1 MKKLVFA
8 AIAMMVMVSASNSF
22 ATKSATSM
30 KGYNTAVVDTTD
42 TTKTEPVEDTT
53 KIEPAEDT
61 TEPAKE
67 GALDLSLY
75 ITNDSVVVDSTA
87 TDSTETPATPATPAK
102 PETV

>member
-42 TTKTEPVEDTT
+42 TTKTEPTE
-53 KIEPAEDT
+53 ET

-67 GALDLSLY
+67 GALDLSLF
-75 ITNDSVVVDSTA
+75 IANDTVVVDSTA

>member
-53 KIEPAEDT
+53 KTEPAEDT

-87 TDSTETPATPATPAK
+87 TDSTETPATPGTPAK

>member
-30 KGYNTAVVDTTD
+30 KDYNTAVVDTTD

-53 KIEPAEDT
+53 KTEPTEET

-67 GALDLSLY
+67 GALDLSLF
-75 ITNDSVVVDSTA
+75 IANDTVVVDSTA

>member
-22 ATKSATSM
+22 ATKSTTSM

-42 TTKTEPVEDTT
+42 TTKTEPVADTT
-53 KIEPAEDT
+53 K

-67 GALDLSLY
+67 GTLDLALF
-75 ITNDSVVVDSTA
+75 IANDTVDVDSTA
-87 TDSTETPATPATPAK
+87 TDSTKTPATPATPAK

>member
-53 KIEPAEDT
+53 K

-87 TDSTETPATPATPAK
+87 TDSTKTPATPATPAK

>member
-30 KGYNTAVVDTTD
+30 KGYNTAVAD

-53 KIEPAEDT
+53 KTEPTEET

-67 GALDLSLY
+67 GALDLSLF
-75 ITNDSVVVDSTA
+75 IANDSVVVDSTA
-87 TDSTETPATPATPAK
+87 TDSTKTPATPATPVK

>member
-30 KGYNTAVVDTTD
+30 KGYNTEVADTTD
-42 TTKTEPVEDTT
+42 TTKTQPVEDTT
-53 KIEPAEDT
+53 K

-67 GALDLSLY
+67 GALDLSLF
-75 ITNDSVVVDSTA
+75 IANDTVDVDSTA
-87 TDSTETPATPATPAK
+87 TDSTKTPSTPATPVK
-102 PETV
+102 PEIV

>member
-53 KIEPAEDT
+53 KTEPAE
-61 TEPAKE
+61 E

-87 TDSTETPATPATPAK
+87 TDSTETPATPATPVK

>member
-30 KGYNTAVVDTTD
+30 NGYNTAVVDTTD

-53 KIEPAEDT
+53 KTEPAEDT

>member
-53 KIEPAEDT
+53 K

-87 TDSTETPATPATPAK
+87 TDSTETPATPATPVK
-102 PETV
+102 SETV

>member
-53 KIEPAEDT
+53 KTEPAEDT
-61 TEPAKE
+61 TEPVKE

-87 TDSTETPATPATPAK
+87 TDSTETPDTPATQAK

>member
-42 TTKTEPVEDTT
+42 TTKTEP
-53 KIEPAEDT
+53 AEDT

-75 ITNDSVVVDSTA
+75 IANDSVVVDSTA

>member
-30 KGYNTAVVDTTD
+30 KGYNTAVADTTD
-42 TTKTEPVEDTT
+42 TTKTEPVADTT
-53 KIEPAEDT
+53 K

-67 GALDLSLY
+67 GALDLSLF
-75 ITNDSVVVDSTA
+75 IANDTVVVDSTA
-87 TDSTETPATPATPAK
+87 TDSTKTPATPATPAK

>member
-53 KIEPAEDT
+53 K

-67 GALDLSLY
+67 GALDLSLF
-75 ITNDSVVVDSTA
+75 IANDSVVVDSTA
-87 TDSTETPATPATPAK
+87 TDSTETPATPATPVK

>member
-53 KIEPAEDT
+53 KTEPAEDT

-67 GALDLSLY
+67 GTLDLSLY

-87 TDSTETPATPATPAK
+87 TDSTEAPATPATPAK

>member
-30 KGYNTAVVDTTD
+30 KGYNTAVVDTAD

-53 KIEPAEDT
+53 K

-87 TDSTETPATPATPAK
+87 TDSTKTPATPATPAK

>member
-30 KGYNTAVVDTTD
+30 KGYNTAVADTTD
-42 TTKTEPVEDTT
+42 TTKTEPVADTS
-53 KIEPAEDT
+53 K
-61 TEPAKE
+61 TEPTEE

-87 TDSTETPATPATPAK
+87 TDSTKTPATPATPVK

>member
-8 AIAMMVMVSASNSF
+8 AIAMMVMVSTSNSF

-30 KGYNTAVVDTTD
+30 KGYNTAVADTTD
-42 TTKTEPVEDTT
+42 TTKTEPVADTT
-53 KIEPAEDT
+53 K
-61 TEPAKE
+61 TEPTEE

-87 TDSTETPATPATPAK
+87 TDSTKTPATPATPVK

>member
-53 KIEPAEDT
+53 KTEPAEDT

-87 TDSTETPATPATPAK
+87 TDSTETPATPSTPAK

>member
-30 KGYNTAVVDTTD
+30 KGYNTAVADTTD

-53 KIEPAEDT
+53 K

-67 GALDLSLY
+67 GALDLALF
-75 ITNDSVVVDSTA
+75 IANDTVDVDSTA
-87 TDSTETPATPATPAK
+87 TDSTKTPATPATPVK

>member
-30 KGYNTAVVDTTD
+30 KGYNTALADTTD

-53 KIEPAEDT
+53 K

-67 GALDLSLY
+67 GALDLSLF
-75 ITNDSVVVDSTA
+75 IANDTVVVDSTA

>member
-53 KIEPAEDT
+53 KTEPAEDT

-87 TDSTETPATPATPAK
+87 TDSTETPATPAAPAK

>member
-30 KGYNTAVVDTTD
+30 KGYNTAVADTTD
-42 TTKTEPVEDTT
+42 TTKTEPTE
-53 KIEPAEDT
+53 ET

-67 GALDLSLY
+67 GALDLSLF
-75 ITNDSVVVDSTA
+75 IANDTVDVDSTA
-87 TDSTETPATPATPAK
+87 TDSTKTPSTPATPVK

>member
-53 KIEPAEDT
+53 KTEPAEDT

-87 TDSTETPATPATPAK
+87 TVSTETPATPATPAK

>member
-30 KGYNTAVVDTTD
+30 KGYNTAVADTTD
-42 TTKTEPVEDTT
+42 TTKTEPVADTT
-53 KIEPAEDT
+53 K
-61 TEPAKE
+61 TEPTEE

-87 TDSTETPATPATPAK
+87 TDSTKTPATPATPVK

>member
-53 KIEPAEDT
+53 KTEPAEDT
-61 TEPAKE
+61 TEPVKE

>member
-53 KIEPAEDT
+53 KTEPAEDT

-87 TDSTETPATPATPAK
+87 TDYTETPATPATPAK

>member
-22 ATKSATSM
+22 ATKSTTSM

-53 KIEPAEDT
+53 KTEPAEDT

>member
-53 KIEPAEDT
+53 KTEPTENP

>member
-53 KIEPAEDT
+53 K

-87 TDSTETPATPATPAK
+87 TDSTETPATPATPVK

>member
-53 KIEPAEDT
+53 K

-67 GALDLSLY
+67 GALDLSLF
-75 ITNDSVVVDSTA
+75 IANDTVVVDSTA
-87 TDSTETPATPATPAK
+87 TDSTETPATPATPIK

>member
-53 KIEPAEDT
+53 K

-67 GALDLSLY
+67 GALDLSLF

-87 TDSTETPATPATPAK
+87 TDSTKTPATPATPVK

>member
-53 KIEPAEDT
+53 K

-67 GALDLSLY
+67 GALDLSLF
-75 ITNDSVVVDSTA
+75 IANDSVVVDSTA
-87 TDSTETPATPATPAK
+87 TDSTKTPATPATPAK

>member
-42 TTKTEPVEDTT
+42 TTKTEP
-53 KIEPAEDT
+53 
-61 TEPAKE
+61 AKE
-67 GALDLSLY
+67 GALDLSLF
-75 ITNDSVVVDSTA
+75 IANDTVVVDSTA

>member
-1 MKKLVFA
+1 MKKLLFA

-53 KIEPAEDT
+53 KTEPAEDT

>member
-30 KGYNTAVVDTTD
+30 KGYNTEVADTTEVDTT
-42 TTKTEPVEDTT
+42 T
-53 KIEPAEDT
+53 
-61 TEPAKE
+61 
-67 GALDLSLY
+67 
-75 ITNDSVVVDSTA
+75 
-87 TDSTETPATPATPAK
+87 TDSTQTPATPATPAK

>member
-42 TTKTEPVEDTT
+42 TTKTEPVEDIT
-53 KIEPAEDT
+53 KTEPAEDT

>member
-30 KGYNTAVVDTTD
+30 KGYNTAVADTTD
-42 TTKTEPVEDTT
+42 TTKTEPVADTT
-53 KIEPAEDT
+53 K